1 MPNWRIHLE
10 VANRVNQEIK
20 LDEKDLELFMLGNI
34 LPDINNAYTIEDVSK
49 KISHRYTHF
58 KHEEKEMHLA
68 FLNQYGKDVFE
79 NPLFY
84 GYFTHL
90 YTDYLWNTNFKKK
103 AQNIKEL
110 KELSKVDLRIIKQR
124 EFRSY
129 NNNFMNNH
137 LYIKKAKRAAKECKK
152 IDRVS
157 IKEKDIKKIIDVLS
171 VPRISS
177 KKLKYY
183 TKEELDTLL
192 EDTVNNILK
201 FQYKNN

>member
-10 VANRVNQEIK
+10 VANRVNQEMK
-20 LDEKDLELFMLGNI
+20 YSDYDLELFMLGNI

-49 KISHRYTHF
+49 IISHRYTHF
-58 KHEEKEMHLA
+58 KHEEKEMHLE
-68 FLNQYGKDVFE
+68 FLNQYGKKVFE

-90 YTDYLWNTNFKKK
+90 YTDYLWNTNFKEK
-103 AQNIKEL
+103 AKNIE
-110 KELSKVDLRIIKQR
+110 ELSRLSKTDLRIIKQR

-129 NNNFMNNH
+129 NNNFMKNH
-137 LYIKKAKRAAKECKK
+137 LYIKKTKRAAKECKK
-152 IDRVS
+152 INRVS
-157 IKEKDIKKIIDVLS
+157 IKEKDLKKIINILA

-183 TKEELDTLL
+183 TKEELDNLL
-192 EDTVNNILK
+192 IETVTNILS
-201 FQYKNN
+201 FTEKND

>member
-10 VANRVNQEIK
+10 IAKRINQEKNFI
-20 LDEKDLELFMLGNI
+20 DRDLELFMLGNI

-58 KHEEKEMHLA
+58 KQEEKEMHLE
-68 FLNQYGKDVFE
+68 FLNQYGKKVFT

-84 GYFTHL
+84 GYFVHL

-103 AQNIKEL
+103 AKNIAEFKT
-110 KELSKVDLRIIKQR
+110 LSKTDLRIIKQR

-129 NNNFMNNH
+129 NNNYMKNH
-137 LYIKKAKRAAKECKK
+137 LKIKKTKSAAKACKQ
-152 IDRVS
+152 ISRVS
-157 IKEKDIKKIIDVLS
+157 IKEKDIKKIINVLNT
-171 VPRISS
+171 PRISS

-183 TKEELDTLL
+183 TKQELDNLL
-192 EDTVNNILK
+192 EETIQNIIK
-201 FQYKNN
+201 FETSN

>member
-10 VANRVNQEIK
+10 VARRINKEIK
-20 LDEKDLELFMLGNI
+20 YTENDLDFFMLGNI

-58 KHEEKEMHLA
+58 KQEEKEMHIE
-68 FLNQYGKDVFE
+68 FLNQYKEEVFS

-84 GYFTHL
+84 GYFVHL

-103 AQNIKEL
+103 AQHIEEL
-110 KELSKVDLRIIKQR
+110 KGLSKVDLRIIKQR

-129 NNNFMNNH
+129 NNNFMDNH
-137 LYIKKAKRAAKECKK
+137 LHVKKTKKAAKECKK

-157 IKEKDIKKIIDVLS
+157 IKEKDIKKIIEVLN

-183 TKEELDTLL
+183 TKEELDNLL
-192 EDTVNNILK
+192 NETVNNIIRFPK
-201 FQYKNN
+201 

>member
-10 VANRVNQEIK
+10 VAKRI
-20 LDEKDLELFMLGNI
+20 DEKIGYSGNDLDFFMLGNI

-49 KISHRYTHF
+49 VISHRYTHF
-58 KHEEKEMHLA
+58 KQEEKEMHLE
-68 FLNQYGKDVFE
+68 FLNQYGSETFD

-84 GYFTHL
+84 GYFVHL

-103 AQNIKEL
+103 AKNIE
-110 KELSKVDLRIIKQR
+110 ELSQLSKTDLRIIKQR

-129 NNNFMNNH
+129 NNNFMKNH
-137 LYIKKAKRAAKECKK
+137 LYVKKTKKAVKECKK
-152 IDRVS
+152 IDRIS
-157 IKEKDIKKIIDVLS
+157 IKEKDLKKIINVLA

-183 TKEELDTLL
+183 TKKELDTLL
-192 EDTVNNILK
+192 EETVNSIICFPK
-201 FQYKNN
+201 QK

>member
-10 VANRVNQEIK
+10 IAKRVNQERQYTGND
-20 LDEKDLELFMLGNI
+20 LDFFMLGNI

-58 KHEEKEMHLA
+58 KHEEKEMHLE
-68 FLNQYGKDVFE
+68 FLNQYGNEVFN
-79 NPLFY
+79 NPLLY

-90 YTDYLWNTNFKKK
+90 YTDYLWNTNFKRK
-103 AQNIKEL
+103 AQKIEEL
-110 KELSKVDLRIIKQR
+110 KDLSKVELRIIKQR

-137 LYIKKAKRAAKECKK
+137 LHVKKTKRAAKECKK
-152 IDRVS
+152 INRVF
-157 IKEKDIKKIIDVLS
+157 IKEKDIKKIIDVLRI
-171 VPRISS
+171 PRVSS

-183 TKEELDTLL
+183 TKEELDSLL
-192 EDTVNNILK
+192 NETVESILEFK
-201 FQYKNN
+201 